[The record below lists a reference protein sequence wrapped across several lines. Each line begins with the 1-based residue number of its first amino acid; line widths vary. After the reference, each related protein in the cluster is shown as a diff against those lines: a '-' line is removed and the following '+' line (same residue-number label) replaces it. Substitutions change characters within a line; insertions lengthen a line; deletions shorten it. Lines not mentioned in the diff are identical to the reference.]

1 MVAPLSPVAAT
12 RPPGICARRLE
23 GGRRRYSNL
32 GSINGRRRA
41 RQGSGTAPYEPLP
54 ARQHRGKQERMF
66 DGALAAFLASAH
78 ECGKQERLLDD
89 ALARLLTAAHERGEQ
104 ERMLDDA
111 FARLPAPAHE
121 RGEQERMEKLL
132 FALSF
137 GRLGPLGPLRGRCH
151 EPSFNGRPRADELSA
166 A

>member
-12 RPPGICARRLE
+12 RPPVICARRLE

-41 RQGSGTAPYEPLP
+41 RQGGGTAPYEPLP

-66 DGALAAFLASAH
+66 DGALAAFLAAV
-78 ECGKQERLLDD
+78 
-89 ALARLLTAAHERGEQ
+89 HERGEQ
-104 ERMLDDA
+104 ERMLDEG
-111 FARLPAPAHE
+111 FVFLLAPAHE

-132 FALSF
+132 FAVSF

-151 EPSFNGRPRADELSA
+151 EPSFNGRP
-166 A
+166 